1 VYSLAAA
8 AAARSTTFRLTLKR
22 VKHNAEP
29 LQLRQITFATLAQYH
44 FYSGLDDGLSIYN
57 KTQNS
62 YGLTVYKKA

>member
-1 VYSLAAA
+1 MYSLAAA

-44 FYSGLDDGLSIYN
+44 FYSGLMVSPYIIKPETHMD
-57 KTQNS
+57 
-62 YGLTVYKKA
+62 